1 MTRAQLIL
9 SVLLKML
16 KIKLQAEF
24 ERLKVTEY
32 DIFYPASI
40 YINKKLQKKINY
52 SVSVLKCKNIQGSF
66 LLYYSRK
73 IDLSTIRTDDATV
86 NTVGGTLSNSLNVQV
101 DDDDTA
107 LQYVIFKKRLL
118 LYADEDDSS
127 SYLNDRLFALPAFLL
142 HKIDD
147 IQNSVQFWLEYESDS
162 SLATTHGEDITIYLK
177 LKIEDE

>member
-40 YINKKLQKKINY
+40 YINKKSQKKINY
-52 SVSVLKCKNIQGSF
+52 SVSVLKCKNIKGSF

-73 IDLSTIRTDDATV
+73 IDLSTIRIACV
-86 NTVGGTLSNSLNVQV
+86 AGSQGL
-101 DDDDTA
+101 
-107 LQYVIFKKRLL
+107 
-118 LYADEDDSS
+118 
-127 SYLNDRLFALPAFLL
+127 
-142 HKIDD
+142 
-147 IQNSVQFWLEYESDS
+147 
-162 SLATTHGEDITIYLK
+162 GEG
-177 LKIEDE
+177 